1 MYFLVK
7 KFGHSIYFTNFI
19 EPISLFINLNLFIMV
34 PNFESI
40 EKENIHLLSFPHAE
54 VLESKEAMQQRFSE
68 LNRALALGNLEH
80 SKTKIF
86 FEDNHSK
93 KVVETTVWALTDQ
106 RVILKQGHSIP
117 INRIYKSA

>member
-1 MYFLVK
+1 
-7 KFGHSIYFTNFI
+7 
-19 EPISLFINLNLFIMV
+19 MV

-40 EKENIHLLSFPHAE
+40 DKENIHLLSFPQAE
-54 VLESKEAMQQRFSE
+54 VLQSNEEKQQRYSE

-86 FEDNHSK
+86 FEDDHSK
-93 KVVETTVWALTDQ
+93 KVVETTVWAVTDQ